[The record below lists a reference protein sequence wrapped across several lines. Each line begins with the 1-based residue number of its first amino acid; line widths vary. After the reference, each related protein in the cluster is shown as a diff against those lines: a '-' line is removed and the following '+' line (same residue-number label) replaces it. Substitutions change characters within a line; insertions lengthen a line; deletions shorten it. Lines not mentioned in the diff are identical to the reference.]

1 MDVASTAAML
11 HTLQDP
17 TGIPS
22 HPLIFQ
28 VLMVFTWVPH
38 ILFVN
43 ISLGAALMGLYAFTK
58 RQDPH
63 WHLLS
68 EAMTKVAKVGV
79 SLLVVLGVAPLLFT
93 QTIYDP
99 QWYASNLLSASWVIG
114 FIFTLTIGYLAW
126 FTFYLK
132 NHGDHAPGWIF
143 WLGVFGLAM
152 FLLDGFI
159 MHVLAYQGLHPEKWV
174 EWYTPDGHVDMS
186 GNSVH
191 AYELVRWGFF
201 MAMSVTVFGAFLIAY
216 GDYFK
221 VRADR
226 SPAYLAFARKLG
238 SQIAFIGAVAQVVLL
253 LGWMLDVPT
262 ALKIWTHPMS
272 WLLLIYLGVLVA
284 AFAVARGS
292 DTQGQGYKLL
302 TLSIGM
308 AGLVAIFREVLRMA
322 YMAPFN
328 YSVLDYKVLWDVPSF
343 VLFLLTIVGVG
354 GLMGGFIITLVYKA
368 GRVSGVYQADA
379 TVSRLGV
386 GSVAA
391 TALWVVGFMAVGIW
405 IWLSNNG

>member
-43 ISLGAALMGLYAFTK
+43 ISLGAALMGLYAFSK

-63 WHLLS
+63 WRLLS

-132 NHGDHAPGWIF
+132 NHGEHVPGWAF
-143 WLGVFGLAM
+143 WLGAFGLSM

-159 MHVLAYQGLHPEKWV
+159 MHLLTYQGLQPEKWV
-174 EWYTPDGHVDMS
+174 EWYTPGGQVDMS
-186 GNSVH
+186 GNHIH

-201 MAMSVTVFGAFLIAY
+201 MAMSVTVFGAFMMAY

-226 SPAYLAFARKLG
+226 SPAYLAFARRLG
-238 SQIAFIGAVAQVVLL
+238 SQIALIGAAAQVVLL
-253 LGWMLDVPT
+253 LGWMLDVPA
-262 ALKIWTHPMS
+262 ALSIWTHPMA
-272 WLLLIYLGVLVA
+272 WLLLLYLGVLVA
-284 AFAVARGS
+284 AFVVARGNAE
-292 DTQGQGYKLL
+292 GQGYKLL

-308 AGLVAIFREVLRMA
+308 AALVAIFREVLRMA
-322 YMAPFN
+322 YMAPFQ
-328 YSVLDYKVLWDVPSF
+328 YSVLDYKVLWDAPSF

-368 GRVSGVYQADA
+368 GRVQGVYQADA
-379 TVSRLGV
+379 VVSRLGV

-391 TALWVVGFMAVGIW
+391 TALWVASFLGMGIW

>member
-1 MDVASTAAML
+1 MDVATTAAML

-58 RQDPH
+58 RSDPY
-63 WHLLS
+63 WHALS

-126 FTFYLK
+126 FAFYLK
-132 NHGDHAPGWIF
+132 NHGEHAPGWIF
-143 WLGVFGLAM
+143 WLGAFGLAM

-159 MHVLAYQGLHPEKWV
+159 MHMLTYQGLHPEQWL
-174 EWYTPDGHVDMS
+174 EWYTPGGHVDMS
-186 GNSVH
+186 GAGIH
-191 AYELVRWGFF
+191 AYELPRFGFF
-201 MAMSVTVFGAFLIAY
+201 MAMSVTVFGAFMIAY

-221 VRADR
+221 VRTDR
-226 SPAYLAFARKLG
+226 SPAYLAFARSLG
-238 SQIAFIGAVAQVVLL
+238 NNIAITGTALQVVFLL
-253 LGWMLDVPT
+253 WWLMDVP
-262 ALKIWTHPMS
+262 AELHIWAHPMT
-272 WLLLIYLGVLVA
+272 WLLLVYLGVLFA
-284 AFAVARGS
+284 AVWVARGE
-292 DTQGQGYKLL
+292 TEGQGYRLL
-302 TLSIGM
+302 PMSVGM
-308 AGLVAIFREVLRMA
+308 AALVAIFREVLRMA
-322 YMAPFN
+322 YMAPFQYN
-328 YSVLDYKVLWDVPSF
+328 ILDYKVNWDVPSF
-343 VLFLLTIVGVG
+343 VLFLFTIIGVG

-368 GRVSGVYQADA
+368 GRVKGAYQADA
-379 TVSRLGV
+379 TVAKLGT

-391 TALWVVGFMAVGIW
+391 TVIWVMTFLSVGIW
-405 IWLSNNG
+405 IWLRNNG

>member
-1 MDVASTAAML
+1 MDAATTAAML

-43 ISLGAALMGLYAFTK
+43 ISLGAALMGLYAFT
-58 RQDPH
+58 RRHDPH
-63 WHLLS
+63 WQKLS

-132 NHGDHAPGWIF
+132 NHGEHAPGWIV

-159 MHVLAYQGLHPEKWV
+159 MHILAYQGLHPEQWV
-174 EWYTPDGHVDMS
+174 EWYTPGGHVDMS
-186 GNSVH
+186 GHNIH

-201 MAMSVTVFGAFLIAY
+201 MAMSVTVFGAFMMAY

-221 VRADR
+221 VRSDR
-226 SPAYLAFARKLG
+226 SPAYLAFARNLG
-238 SQIAFIGAVAQVVLL
+238 GRIALVGAVLQVVLL
-253 LGWMLDVPT
+253 VLWIADVPA
-262 ALKIWTHPMS
+262 ALHIWTHPMT

-284 AFAVARGS
+284 AFVVAQGK
-292 DTQGQGYKLL
+292 TEGQGYRLL
-302 TLSIGM
+302 TLGIGM

-322 YMAPFN
+322 YMAPFQ

-343 VLFLLTIVGVG
+343 VLFLLTILGVG

-368 GRVSGVYQADA
+368 GRVQGVYQADA
-379 TVSRLGV
+379 TVSRLGI

-391 TALWVVGFMAVGIW
+391 TALWVFSFMAVGIW
-405 IWLSNNG
+405 IWLSNNA

>member
-1 MDVASTAAML
+1 MDAATTAAML

-28 VLMVFTWVPH
+28 VLMVLTWVPH

-43 ISLGAALMGLYAFTK
+43 ISLGAAMMGLYAFTQ
-58 RQDPH
+58 RHDPH
-63 WHLLS
+63 WQKLS

-126 FTFYLK
+126 FAFYLK
-132 NHGDHAPGWIF
+132 NHGEHAPGWIV

-159 MHVLAYQGLHPEKWV
+159 MHILAYQGLHPEQWV
-174 EWYTPDGHVDMS
+174 EWYTPGGHVDMS
-186 GNSVH
+186 GHNIH

-201 MAMSVTVFGAFLIAY
+201 MAMSVTVFGAFMMAY

-221 VRADR
+221 VRSDR
-226 SPAYLAFARKLG
+226 SPAYLAFARNLG
-238 SQIAFIGAVAQVVLL
+238 GRIALVGAVLQVVLL
-253 LGWMLDVPT
+253 VLWIADVPA
-262 ALKIWTHPMS
+262 ALHIWTHPMT
-272 WLLLIYLGVLVA
+272 WLLLIYLAVLVA
-284 AFAVARGS
+284 AFVVAQGKIE
-292 DTQGQGYKLL
+292 GQGYRLL

-322 YMAPFN
+322 YMAPFQYN
-328 YSVLDYKVLWDVPSF
+328 VLDYKVLWDVPSF
-343 VLFLLTIVGVG
+343 VLFLLTILGVG

-368 GRVSGVYQADA
+368 GRVQGVYQADA

-391 TALWVVGFMAVGIW
+391 TALWVFGFMAVGIW
-405 IWLSNNG
+405 IWLSNNA